1 MRGRVCSS
9 PASAIRRTGV
19 PVCSKKRH
27 KCGGLKREREER
39 KMASAPGLRRLPSL
53 SSQASSV
60 DVVAGGPTTDFAT
73 FDEIDA
79 DLSLR

>member
-1 MRGRVCSS
+1 
-9 PASAIRRTGV
+9 
-19 PVCSKKRH
+19 
-27 KCGGLKREREER
+27 
-39 KMASAPGLRRLPSL
+39 MASAPGLRRLPSL

-60 DVVAGGPTTDFAT
+60 DVAGGPTTDFAT